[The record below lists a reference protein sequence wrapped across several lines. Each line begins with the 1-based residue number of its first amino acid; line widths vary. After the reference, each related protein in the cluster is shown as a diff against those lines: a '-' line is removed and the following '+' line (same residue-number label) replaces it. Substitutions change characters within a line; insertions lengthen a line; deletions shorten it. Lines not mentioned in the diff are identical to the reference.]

1 MNEKELVKI
10 FNEVID
16 YLSPLQTPTEQ
27 AIYNYLLRWSYFET
41 GKDTVQVGDRTIA
54 KEVSKPA
61 KGKLS
66 KSEGLSPGT
75 VTSSI
80 RDLVKKGHI
89 EIREIH
95 HKGKIYRVKLP
106 SEIKESLKLKQVKNK
121 LPKDELSED
130 YYNNPLNRKLIFE
143 RDGYKCH
150 YCGQKVT
157 QDNATIDHKIPRS
170 KDGNNSKENLVTA
183 CVECNSIKSGK
194 TLEEVAPKLLERL
207 KNKISK

>member
-75 VTSSI
+75 VTFSI

-150 YCGQKVT
+150 YCGQKVN
-157 QDNATIDHKIPRS
+157 QDNATIDHKIPMS
-170 KDGNNSKENLVTA
+170 KGGNNSKENLVTA